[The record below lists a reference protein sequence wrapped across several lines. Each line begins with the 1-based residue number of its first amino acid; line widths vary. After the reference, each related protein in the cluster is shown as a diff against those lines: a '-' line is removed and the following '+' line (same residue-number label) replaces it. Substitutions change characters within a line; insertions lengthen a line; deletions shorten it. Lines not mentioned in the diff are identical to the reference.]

1 MNGMMRQ
8 PSKLDPAQDLSVRPV
23 AALVTQSK
31 KVTDMSENV
40 AAQPLQEEGRPA
52 QPSVGWQVAVGWFI
66 VLAAMLLAWATW
78 HIPSQMYVLD
88 GGARLVPG
96 LCATALLLCGLWL
109 VWEARHGGWRNA
121 AALNGYSGMK
131 VTPCVWV
138 SAGILL
144 SGLLMAHSGFVLAAA
159 LCYVLALQGLRLAA
173 QPDLR
178 VSGKRLASDVAVGVL
193 IAGVVY
199 GLFTQVLGIDL
210 PAGWLAWN

>member
-1 MNGMMRQ
+1 M
-8 PSKLDPAQDLSVRPV
+8 
-23 AALVTQSK
+23 
-31 KVTDMSENV
+31 
-40 AAQPLQEEGRPA
+40 
-52 QPSVGWQVAVGWFI
+52 
-66 VLAAMLLAWATW
+66 
-78 HIPSQMYVLD
+78 
-88 GGARLVPG
+88 
-96 LCATALLLCGLWL
+96 
-109 VWEARHGGWRNA
+109 
-121 AALNGYSGMK
+121 
-131 VTPCVWV
+131 
-138 SAGILL
+138 L